1 MPEILLHTIWLRGL
15 FRDFPQQTT
24 DGLPVE
30 VIDPGQHNL
39 DSGPDFSAAILRIGN
54 LQLAGNVEIH
64 VSSSDW
70 NRHGHQ
76 TDPAYDSVIL
86 HVVRTADREVF
97 NSRGERIPQL
107 ELRYPSDPA
116 FLEGLIAS
124 HSWLCSQQ
132 WNTASEGYG
141 SWRSALL
148 EDRILK
154 KTTAIR
160 QLLQLSCNHWEQ
172 AFYITL
178 AHNFGFHTNS
188 LPFELMAKQTPM
200 QYLLKHRSSLFQ
212 LQAMLLGQAGLLEEP
227 YISRIGSQ
235 APQASQAFPLEGQ
248 GIPSA
253 ETTPCPFRG
262 KGQGK
267 GAGQPGLGALQS
279 EYRFLQKKFSL
290 VPIDGSL
297 WKYGRMRPQNFPH
310 VRIMQFAALIHEHDN
325 LLSEVLSLSDVKQL
339 RAFFIDATRAGGS
352 VPPLGRSA
360 ADVLIINSAVP
371 YKYAWGRTHAKPSLM
386 EEASALLDKLPAETN
401 HILDQWK
408 ELGVLIRTAADSQAF
423 IHLYQEYCLRQRCLS
438 CDLGI
443 AFESSQNG
451 EKLN

>member
-30 VIDPGQHNL
+30 VLDSGQHNL
-39 DSGPDFSAAILRIGN
+39 DSGPDFSAAVLRIGD
-54 LQLAGNVEIH
+54 LRLAGNVEIH

-227 YISRIGSQ
+227 YISKLSH
-235 APQASQAFPLEGQ
+235 LDD
-248 GIPSA
+248 SA
-253 ETTPCPFRG
+253 DENSPCPRG

-267 GAGQPGLGALQS
+267 GALQS

-443 AFESSQNG
+443 AFDN
-451 EKLN
+451 